1 MKIIR
6 IFLCTFFLLVATQE
20 GRGSYF
26 AERSIKRSEAFWSVN
41 LVKLEL
47 FQKYTG
53 RGNTET

>member
-26 AERSIKRSEAFWSVN
+26 AERSIKRSEAF
-41 LVKLEL
+41 LVSKPGEVRIVSEI
-47 FQKYTG
+47 Y
-53 RGNTET
+53 R